1 MTPSRAEG
9 RKSTKTSPRRRPK
22 LKTAAS
28 DTRAERCRAPT
39 GVLRA
44 DAPTV
49 RRKEIDAEFRRR
61 QVAAGE
67 LVRFGRGDRGHIPVR
82 NTPPGSRGTLG
93 LVDRARRSQG
103 VQSLRRSEQHAVLDR
118 AGRGL

>member
-1 MTPSRAEG
+1 MTPSRAQD

-22 LKTAAS
+22 RKTAAL
-28 DTRAERCRAPT
+28 DTRAE
-39 GVLRA
+39 RA

-49 RRKEIDAEFRRR
+49 RREEIDAEFHRR
-61 QVAAGE
+61 QVAADE

-82 NTPPGSRGTLG
+82 KTARASRGTLG
-93 LVDRARRSQG
+93 LVDRTRRSQG
-103 VQSLRRSEQHAVLDR
+103 AQGLRRSTQHAVLNR

>member
-1 MTPSRAEG
+1 GTYSSICGRAPMTPFRAED

-22 LKTAAS
+22 RKTDAL
-28 DTRAERCRAPT
+28 DTRAERIP
-39 GVLRA
+39 RA

-49 RRKEIDAEFRRR
+49 RREGIDAEFHRR

-82 NTPPGSRGTLG
+82 KTARASRGTLG
-93 LVDRARRSQG
+93 FVDRAR
-103 VQSLRRSEQHAVLDR
+103 
-118 AGRGL
+118 